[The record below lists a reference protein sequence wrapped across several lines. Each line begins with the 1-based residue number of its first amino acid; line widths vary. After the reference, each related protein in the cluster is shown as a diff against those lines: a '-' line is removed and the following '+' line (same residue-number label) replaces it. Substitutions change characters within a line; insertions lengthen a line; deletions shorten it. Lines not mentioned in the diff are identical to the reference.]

1 MKKYVATLEELKEEI
16 FMSKPFD
23 FELAKKIRQ
32 KEIKLVEKLK
42 QVFKTLRPEVG
53 PGKNHD
59 IEIFQENRK
68 IAAVEVE
75 VVRKDRWN
83 RIKTKYKTARWPE
96 AKKRYAED
104 EIPVF
109 MASVSEDLSDIFFID
124 AKTWVQE
131 GKEEKEMFVRAGGKA
146 YRYRKGGEERFW
158 AIDKSRV
165 NWGFDGLEEYI
176 IKTLGLVL
184 SS

>member
-1 MKKYVATLEELKEEI
+1 
-16 FMSKPFD
+16 MSKPFD
-23 FELAKKIRQ
+23 VELAKKTRQ

-42 QVFKTLRPEVG
+42 QIFKTLRPELG
-53 PGKNHD
+53 PGKNHN

-68 IAAVEVE
+68 IAAMEVE

-83 RIKTKYKTARWPE
+83 KIKTKYKTARWPE
-96 AKKRYAED
+96 AKKRYAQD

-109 MASVSEDLSDIFFID
+109 MASVPEDLSDIFVID

-131 GKEEKEMFVRAGGKA
+131 GTEEKERFVRAGGKA
-146 YRYRKGGEERFW
+146 YTYRKGGEEPFW

-165 NWGFDGLEEYI
+165 HWGFEELETYL
-176 IKTLGLVL
+176 KKALGLAL